1 MAGSLSAI
9 PPLTPVGF
17 ISKWSRNTQTEKQ
30 IAQTHFADLC
40 RLFDHP
46 TPAEDDPTGDHFA
59 FEKAAT
65 RIGGGKGYADVWKKD
80 YFAWEYKSRNE
91 NLEAAH
97 KQLMTYAPA
106 LGNPPLQVVCD
117 FQRYRVYTAWTNT
130 VPDTH
135 EILLDDFVKP
145 DRLQILR
152 NVFHD
157 PEKLKPVRVRS
168 TLTKEAADKFATIA
182 FRMQGR
188 GTPEEIAHFV
198 NQLVFCFF
206 ADSVGLLPKGLW
218 SKLLARAQGDPERAR
233 SRFDALFDAMRNGED
248 YGAETIVHFNGGLF
262 DGRRALPLDDG
273 DIGLLRVANTL
284 DWSQIDPSIF
294 GSLFER
300 FLDPQKRAQ
309 IGAHYTDAEKI
320 QKIIEPVIMRPL
332 QAEWIEVKADIDAL
346 LKGKKKPPMRTKPK
360 RPMKPL
366 EAAEERRAQFL
377 KRLKEI
383 KILDPA
389 CGSGNFLYLALQGVK
404 DIEHRVNLESERA
417 GLKPQ
422 LPFIGPE
429 ILKGIEIN
437 PVAAELARTT
447 IWIGDIQWRI
457 RNGIHSDKR
466 PVLEKLDAI
475 ERGDALIHV
484 GKEGIYQEAQW
495 PEAEF
500 IVGNPPFLGAKLM
513 KRKLGHEKTE
523 LYRAAFAGRLAGFSD
538 LVCFWFEKSRDQLAN
553 GRSKRV
559 GLVATSSIRGG
570 TNRPILD
577 RIESEFVIF
586 DAWSEQPWII
596 DGARVEVSIICFAD
610 RRCAPKEHHLD
621 GKAVTQI
628 NSDLT
633 TGLNLSLAKPLRDN
647 RAASYLGIQ
656 KSGPHDIAGEL
667 ARGFISQPANP
678 NGQANSAIL
687 KPYWNGDDL
696 TGRPRDVWLIDFPL
710 KLSQSDASLFQA
722 PFEFLKTTK
731 YDPDD
736 FEDQRSLIEARATAR
751 DEHARQRWWEPYWPR
766 PDLRKKLSALSRY
779 VVTPETAEY
788 RIFAWLA
795 LPTLPDKNLIV
806 IARDDET
813 AFGILHSRFHE
824 AWSLRLGTSLEDR
837 PRYTSTTTFSTFPFP
852 EGLTPN
858 IPAKDYA
865 SDPRAIAIAKAAK
878 RLDELRNA
886 WLNPA
891 DLIDIVPEV
900 VPGYPDRIL
909 PKTEAA
915 AAELKKR
922 TLTNLYNQ
930 RPQWL
935 TDAHRD
941 LDAAVAAAYGW
952 PADISEED
960 ALAKL
965 LELNLARAGTGK
977 IEDCIDEAAEADA
990 NDLDAAASK

>member
-1 MAGSLSAI
+1 MATSLSATA
-9 PPLTPVGF
+9 PLTPVGF
-17 ISKWSRNTQTEKQ
+17 IHKWSRNTQTEKQ
-30 IAQTHFADLC
+30 IAQAHFGDLC

-97 KQLMTYAPA
+97 KQLITYAPA

-117 FQRYRVYTAWTNT
+117 FQRYRIYTVWTNT
-130 VPDTH
+130 VPDAH
-135 EILLDDFVKP
+135 EILLEDFVKP
-145 DRLQILR
+145 DRLQLLR

-168 TLTKEAADKFATIA
+168 ALTQEAADKFATIA

-206 ADSVGLLPKGLW
+206 ADSVGMLPKGLW
-218 SKLLARAQGDPERAR
+218 SKLLARAQTDSEGAR
-233 SRFDALFDAMRNGED
+233 GRFDTLFAAMRSGED
-248 YGAETIVHFNGGLF
+248 YGAEKIVHFNGGLF
-262 DGRRALPLDDG
+262 DGRRALPLDEG
-273 DIGLLRVANTL
+273 DIGLLRAANTL
-284 DWSQIDPSIF
+284 DWGQIDPSIF

-309 IGAHYTDAEKI
+309 IGAHYTDADKI
-320 QKIIEPVIMRPL
+320 QKIIEPVIMRL
-332 QAEWIEVKADIDAL
+332 LRAEWTEVKADIDAL
-346 LKGKKKPPMRTKPK
+346 LRRKKKPPMRTKPR

-383 KILDPA
+383 RILDPA

-404 DIEHRVNLESERA
+404 DIEHCVNLESESM

-475 ERGDALIHV
+475 EQGDALISI
-484 GKEGIYQEAQW
+484 GKRGIYEETKW

-513 KRKLGHEKTE
+513 KRKLGPEKTA
-523 LYRAAFAGRLAGFSD
+523 LYRSMYAGRLAGFSD
-538 LVCFWFEKSRDQLAN
+538 LVCFWFEKSRALLESGKVA
-553 GRSKRV
+553 RV

-570 TNRPILD
+570 TNRPVLD
-577 RIESEFVIF
+577 RIASDFVIF
-586 DAWSEQPWII
+586 DAWSEQPWVIE
-596 DGARVEVSIICFAD
+596 GARVEVSIICFAD
-610 RRCAPKEHHLD
+610 RKFAAKDHHLD
-621 GKAVTQI
+621 GRKVAQI

-633 TGLNLSLAKPLRDN
+633 TGLNLSLAKPQKEN
-647 RAASYLGIQ
+647 RSGSYLGIQ
-656 KSGPHDIAGEL
+656 KSGPHGITGKQ
-667 ARGFISQPANP
+667 ARDFMSQPTNP
-678 NGQANSAIL
+678 NGNANSTIL

-710 KLSQSDASLFQA
+710 RISQSEASLFQA
-722 PFEFLKTTK
+722 PFEFLKTAK

-736 FEDQRSLIEARATAR
+736 SEDKRSLIEARATAR
-751 DEHARQRWWEPYWPR
+751 DEHAQQRWWEPYWPR
-766 PDLRKKLSALSRY
+766 PDLRRKLATLSRY
-779 VVTPETAEY
+779 IVTPETAEY
-788 RIFAWLA
+788 RIFVWLA
-795 LPTLPDKNLIV
+795 LPILPDKNLIV
-806 IARDDET
+806 IARDDDA
-813 AFGILHSRFHE
+813 AFGVLHSRFHE

-865 SDPRAIAIAKAAK
+865 SNHRAIAIAKAAK

-886 WLNPA
+886 WLNPP
-891 DLIDIVPEV
+891 DLIAIVPEV

-909 PKTEAA
+909 PKNAAA
-915 AAELKKR
+915 AAEIKKR

-952 PADISEED
+952 PTDISEED

-965 LELNLARAGTGK
+965 LELNLSRTSAAQVSDDENDGGDLLAGQ
-977 IEDCIDEAAEADA
+977 D
-990 NDLDAAASK
+990 